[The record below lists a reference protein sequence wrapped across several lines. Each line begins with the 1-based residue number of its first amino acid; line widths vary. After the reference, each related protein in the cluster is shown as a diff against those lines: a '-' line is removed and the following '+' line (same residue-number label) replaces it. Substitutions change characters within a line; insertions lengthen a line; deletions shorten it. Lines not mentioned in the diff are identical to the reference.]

1 MPSALENYMKT
12 MGINP
17 QSTGSLGLS
26 APAPSPS
33 PNVPRFTNI
42 GDRMATLGGFGD
54 QPGELKTLE
63 ELEKLT
69 PAEIEDY
76 KKNRAKARNIGIAE
90 SLVAIGEAFQGQ
102 PGYQNLLDRQ
112 KKRQLIDQ
120 NALAKQKFYEAYAS
134 ASKEQKKLME
144 QFIGSELD
152 WLESS
157 KTYSAKKLFGEE
169 KERKV
174 LQRPDGYYYYVDTGE
189 RVFATDVQKPPKEK
203 TISDYVA
210 EIAKKISE
218 DPNYELTEQ
227 DKRILQVSRKASPFT
242 MAIEDIQAG
251 AIQDFIGDQDSNLL
265 TYPSLQAAINAGLK
279 KGDKFKGTDGVTY
292 QVP

>member
-1 MPSALENYMKT
+1 MANALEDYMKR
-12 MGINP
+12 MGLGSN
-17 QSTGSLGLS
+17 STGSLGLS
-26 APAPSPS
+26 APPP
-33 PNVPRFTNI
+33 PEIPKFTAL
-42 GDRMATLGGFGD
+42 GDRLAARGGFGD
-54 QPGELKTLE
+54 QPGELKTVD
-63 ELEKLT
+63 ELKKLS
-69 PAEIEDY
+69 PQEIEEY
-76 KKNRAKARNIGIAE
+76 KKNRAKARNLGIRE
-90 SLVAIGEAFQGQ
+90 SLIAMGEAFQGQ
-102 PGYQNLLDRQ
+102 PGYQNLLERQ
-112 KKRQLIDQ
+112 KQRQLIDQ
-120 NALAKQKFYEAYAS
+120 NALAKQKFYEAYA
-134 ASKEQKKLME
+134 AADPRTKEMMN

-152 WLESS
+152 WLEAS

-189 RVFATDVQKPPKEK
+189 RVFETDVQKPPKEK

-210 EIAKKISE
+210 DIAKKISE
-218 DPNYELTEQ
+218 NPNYQLTEQ
-227 DKRILQVSRKASPFT
+227 DQRILQVARKADPFT

-251 AIQDFIGDQDSNLL
+251 AIQDFIGDKDSNLL

>member
-1 MPSALENYMKT
+1 MASALEDYMKR
-12 MGINP
+12 MGLGSNT
-17 QSTGSLGLS
+17 TGSLGLS
-26 APAPSPS
+26 APPP
-33 PNVPRFTNI
+33 PEIPKFTALGN
-42 GDRMATLGGFGD
+42 RLAARGGFGD
-54 QPGELKTLE
+54 QPGELKTID
-63 ELEKLT
+63 ELKKLS
-69 PAEIEDY
+69 PQEIEKY
-76 KKNRAKARNIGIAE
+76 KKDRAKARNLGIRE
-90 SLVAIGEAFQGQ
+90 SLVAFGESLQGQ
-102 PGYQNLLDRQ
+102 PGYQNLLERQ
-112 KKRQLIDQ
+112 KARQLIDQ
-120 NALAKQKFYEAYAS
+120 NALAKQKFYEAYA
-134 ASKEQKKLME
+134 AADPRTKEMMN

-152 WLESS
+152 WLEAS

-210 EIAKKISE
+210 DIAKKISE
-218 DPNYELTEQ
+218 NPNYQLTEQ
-227 DKRILQVSRKASPFT
+227 DQRILQVARKADPFT

-251 AIQDFIGDQDSNLL
+251 AIQDFIGDKDSNLL

>member
-1 MPSALENYMKT
+1 MANALEDYMKR
-12 MGINP
+12 MGLGSN
-17 QSTGSLGLS
+17 STGSLGLS
-26 APAPSPS
+26 APPP
-33 PNVPRFTNI
+33 PEIPKFTALGN
-42 GDRMATLGGFGD
+42 RLAARGGFGD
-54 QPGELKTLE
+54 QPGELKTID
-63 ELEKLT
+63 ELKKLS
-69 PAEIEDY
+69 PQEIEKY
-76 KKNRAKARNIGIAE
+76 KKDRAKARNLGIRE
-90 SLVAIGEAFQGQ
+90 SLVAFGESLQGQ
-102 PGYQNLLDRQ
+102 PGYQNLLERQ
-112 KKRQLIDQ
+112 KARQLIDQ
-120 NALAKQKFYEAYAS
+120 NALAKQKFYEAYA
-134 ASKEQKKLME
+134 AADPRTKEMMN

-152 WLESS
+152 WLEAS

-210 EIAKKISE
+210 DIAKKIN
-218 DPNYELTEQ
+218 DNPNYKLTEQ
-227 DKRILQVSRKASPFT
+227 DQRILQVARKADPFT

-251 AIQDFIGDQDSNLL
+251 AIQDFIGDKDSNLL

>member
-1 MPSALENYMKT
+1 MASALEDYMKR
-12 MGINP
+12 MGLGSNT
-17 QSTGSLGLS
+17 TGSLGLS
-26 APAPSPS
+26 APPP
-33 PNVPRFTNI
+33 PEIPKFTALGN
-42 GDRMATLGGFGD
+42 RLAARGGFGD
-54 QPGELKTLE
+54 QPGELKTID
-63 ELEKLT
+63 ELKKLS
-69 PAEIEDY
+69 PQEIEKY
-76 KKNRAKARNIGIAE
+76 KKDRAKARNLGIRE
-90 SLVAIGEAFQGQ
+90 SLVAFGESLQGQ
-102 PGYQNLLDRQ
+102 PGYQNLLERQ
-112 KKRQLIDQ
+112 KARQLIDQ
-120 NALAKQKFYEAYAS
+120 NALAKQKFYEAYA
-134 ASKEQKKLME
+134 AADPRTKEMMN

-152 WLESS
+152 WLEAS

-210 EIAKKISE
+210 DIAKKIN
-218 DPNYELTEQ
+218 DNPNYKLTEQ
-227 DKRILQVSRKASPFT
+227 DQRILQVARKADPFT

-251 AIQDFIGDQDSNLL
+251 AIQDFIGDKDSNLL